1 MPSLID
7 QLGSLTRSI
16 FGVFSSI
23 LGSILAVFQAILS
36 TILGVLQSLVAAV
49 GTMLAGLAH
58 TLQGLLR
65 FLVSNILL
73 IGAVVG
79 ALFLYS
85 VYQQRNGKS
94 VGQRPAGAKKIN

>member
-7 QLGSLTRSI
+7 QLGSLVSSI

-23 LGSILAVFQAILS
+23 LGSILAVFQAIVN

-49 GTMLAGLAH
+49 GTMLAGLVH
-58 TLQGLLR
+58 TFEGLLK
-65 FLVSNILL
+65 FLLSNILA
-73 IGAVVG
+73 IGAVLG

-85 VYQQRNGKS
+85 VYQQRSGKS
-94 VGQRPAGAKKIN
+94 LGQRPAGAKKIN